1 VPDDPDAA
9 RPGALDGLRLA
20 LTTLTVLPVRG
31 PARLDRATAG
41 AAMLL
46 APVVGVLLAL
56 PLAGVLLGAERLTQG
71 PPLLACVLV
80 VALHALATRG
90 LHLDGLADLADG
102 LGSYGSP
109 ERARA
114 VMKAP
119 DVGALGA
126 AALVLVPAVQVA
138 ALLACT
144 LAGRGGLAVV
154 LSVVTARVAVTA
166 ACTAG
171 VPAAAPEGL
180 GALVA
185 GTVPR
190 GSRTAGGRPH
200 RRGRD
205 AARRRGGPAAP
216 AAGGGG
222 RRRSARRPAAARAR
236 RAARRRDHRG
246 RPRRAG
252 RGDDRGSARRPVGQA
267 LRAATASTT
276 CRAACTG
283 VRTSMSR
290 TCAAAEAYSRSRC
303 SASTRSAA
311 TGSSATRTRPACR
324 AERRASV
331 GGDARSQTT

>member
-1 VPDDPDAA
+1 MPDDPAAA
-9 RPGALDGLRLA
+9 RRGALDGLRLA
-20 LTTLTVLPVRG
+20 LTTFTVLPVRG
-31 PARLDRATAG
+31 PARLDRLTAG
-41 AAMLL
+41 AAMRL
-46 APVVGVLLAL
+46 APAVGVLLAL

-109 ERARA
+109 ERART

-144 LAGRGGLAVV
+144 LAGRAGLAVL

-166 ACTAG
+166 ACTRG
-171 VPAAAPEGL
+171 VPAAAQEGL

-190 GSRTAGGRPH
+190 G
-200 RRGRD
+200 
-205 AARRRGGPAAP
+205 AAP
-216 AAGGGG
+216 LAAVLTAAAGTLL
-222 RRRSARRPAAARAR
+222 AVAEDLPVLLPAAAVAAGLL
-236 RAARRRDHRG
+236 AARLLRSHAVRRLG
-246 RPRRAG
+246 G
-252 RGDDRGSARRPVGQA
+252 ITGDVLGA
-267 LRAATASTT
+267 LVEVTTA
-276 CRAACTG
+276 
-283 VRTSMSR
+283 VVLVVL
-290 TCAAAEAYSRSRC
+290 
-303 SASTRSAA
+303 
-311 TGSSATRTRPACR
+311 
-324 AERRASV
+324 SV
-331 GGDARSQTT
+331 SP

>member
-1 VPDDPDAA
+1 VPDDPDGA
-9 RPGALDGLRLA
+9 RRGALDGLRLA

-31 PARLDRATAG
+31 AARLDRATAG
-41 AAMLL
+41 QAMRL

-56 PLAGVLLGAERLTQG
+56 PLAGVLLGVERLTQG

-102 LGSYGSP
+102 LGSYGAP

-114 VMKAP
+114 IMKAP

-138 ALLACT
+138 GLLACT
-144 LAGRGGLAVV
+144 LAGRGGLAVL

-185 GTVPR
+185 GTV
-190 GSRTAGGRPH
+190 
-200 RRGRD
+200 RRGVAL
-205 AARRRGGPAAP
+205 AAAGLT
-216 AAGGGG
+216 AAGGTLL
-222 RRRSARRPAAARAR
+222 AVAEDLPPVLPAVAVAAGLLAARSLRSHAVR
-236 RAARRRDHRG
+236 RLG
-246 RPRRAG
+246 G
-252 RGDDRGSARRPVGQA
+252 ITGDVLGA
-267 LRAATASTT
+267 LVEVTTAVVLVVLSI
-276 CRAACTG
+276 
-283 VRTSMSR
+283 S
-290 TCAAAEAYSRSRC
+290 
-303 SASTRSAA
+303 
-311 TGSSATRTRPACR
+311 P
-324 AERRASV
+324 
-331 GGDARSQTT
+331 

>member
-1 VPDDPDAA
+1 VTRRDGPDGYRAAVPAEPAA
-9 RPGALDGLRLA
+9 DRPGALDGLRLA

-31 PARLDRATAG
+31 PARLDRPTAG
-41 AAMLL
+41 AAMRL

-56 PLAGVLLGAERLTQG
+56 PLAGVLLGVERLTQG

-80 VALHALATRG
+80 VALHALVTRG

-190 GSRTAGGRPH
+190 GTAPL
-200 RRGRD
+200 
-205 AARRRGGPAAP
+205 AAVLTA
-216 AAGGGG
+216 AAGT
-222 RRRSARRPAAARAR
+222 
-236 RAARRRDHRG
+236 
-246 RPRRAG
+246 
-252 RGDDRGSARRPVGQA
+252 
-267 LRAATASTT
+267 LL
-276 CRAACTG
+276 
-283 VRTSMSR
+283 
-290 TCAAAEAYSRSRC
+290 AAAEDLPLLLPAG
-303 SASTRSAA
+303 AVAGGLLAA
-311 TGSSATRTRPACR
+311 RLLR
-324 AERRASV
+324 AHAVRRV
-331 GGDARSQTT
+331 GGITGDVLGALVEVTTAVVLVVLSVRP

>member
-1 VPDDPDAA
+1 MPDEPDVPG
-9 RPGALDGLRLA
+9 RGALDGLRLA

-41 AAMLL
+41 AAMRL
-46 APVVGVLLAL
+46 APVVGLLLAL
-56 PLAGVLLGAERLTQG
+56 PLAGVLLAVERLTSG
-71 PPLLACVLV
+71 PPLLGCVLV

-102 LGSYGSP
+102 LGSYGPP

-126 AALVLVPAVQVA
+126 ATLVLVPAVQVA

-144 LAGRGGLAVV
+144 LAGGGGPAVL
-154 LSVVTARVAVTA
+154 LSVVTARVAVSA

-190 GSRTAGGRPH
+190 GVALLAAVLTA
-200 RRGRD
+200 
-205 AARRRGGPAAP
+205 A
-216 AAGGGG
+216 
-222 RRRSARRPAAARAR
+222 
-236 RAARRRDHRG
+236 
-246 RPRRAG
+246 
-252 RGDDRGSARRPVGQA
+252 VGT
-267 LRAATASTT
+267 LL
-276 CRAACTG
+276 
-283 VRTSMSR
+283 
-290 TCAAAEAYSRSRC
+290 AAAEDLPLVLPAVAVAAGLLASR
-303 SASTRSAA
+303 ALRSHAVRRLGGI
-311 TGSSATRTRPACR
+311 TGDVLGALVEVTTAVVLVVL
-324 AERRASV
+324 SV
-331 GGDARSQTT
+331 SP